1 MNKKISV
8 GAAIA
13 LIIVFMALTVSVT
26 MVVAMRQFNTK
37 LVNVDQRQKMYEYI
51 TEVDKVIRQHY
62 VGKISEEELRTS
74 LAKGYLSGIGDPYA
88 EYLTADEYAVEK
100 DRLAGSLNGLGLEV
114 AEQDDGSVVISAV
127 HPESSADKAGVQ
139 KGDVITALDGA
150 AATYAQV
157 SGRLA
162 SGEKLLISVQRGEE
176 SMAFELSP
184 SPYTATTVESWMVGT
199 TGYVRIR
206 AFYSNTPDQFSEALS
221 TLADEGAQSYV
232 FDLRYNEGGVLEAA
246 EKMIAMLLPRGTYA
260 RRIESDGT
268 KTGLESSGTHD
279 LTKPTVTL
287 VNAQTAGEAELF
299 AGVLQEF
306 QKTSVVGTATKG
318 RGKIQE
324 FFSVASDGSAIK
336 LSVASLALLEGGEI
350 EGKGIRPDQTVT
362 LTAEEESRF
371 AFLTD
376 QDDPQLK
383 AALTILQSGTVTAP
397 ETTTTAG
404 TTASTAADTSGTT
417 AAE

>member
-1 MNKKISV
+1 MNKKICV

-268 KTGLESSGTHD
+268 KTALESSGTHD